1 MQWLIVVGISVTP
14 IVIMELQKKLNELVF
29 GKTVYEYKEVR
40 E

>member
-1 MQWLIVVGISVTP
+1 MQWLIVAGISVTP